1 MKIEVKDKYTG
12 KNIKEPN
19 SEIPDPPKPEEKPEE
34 KSEAKEIPEQKT
46 TTRRRRR
53 KTPIGFI
60 LTVAAIVGIIG
71 GLIFAIIV
79 FTKKSDLIGTW
90 VRENDVWTYEFKED
104 GSGSYGLGFGTPM
117 AFHYKDKGDHI
128 EVTYDKKGNQ
138 VNFEY
143 HFEEDKLIIKDQ
155 LGNNQTYKRKG
166 AEDNPINTLY
176 NKTES
181 TPSDNQNDTP
191 AEDQGD
197 SSDDTDSPS
206 FIEDF
211 KNSFPGLRK

>member
-53 KTPIGFI
+53 KSPIGFI

-90 VRENDVWTYEFKED
+90 VRENDVWTYEFKEH
-104 GSGSYGLGFGTPM
+104 GSGSYGLGFGTPR
-117 AFHYKDKGDHI
+117 AFPYKDKGDHI